1 MNMLNSIIRA
11 DGSPKVAMISM
22 VIGAIINIILDAL
35 FILGLDLGLTG
46 AALATIIGQI
56 VSFIISVIYLFR
68 AKNFK
73 LEITSFKPDL
83 KLLLEGIK
91 MGASSFLTQ
100 ISIVIITVVSMN
112 MLAKYGASSKYGIN
126 DPQAIIGVVMK
137 LFTIVVNISVGIS
150 AGAQPII
157 GYNYGAGKN
166 KRVKKL
172 FFMIIG
178 LNIILG
184 LIATILFETISGPI
198 LSIFGTNSLNPELY
212 KEFGIMT
219 MRIYLLLITF
229 TIIQK
234 SVSIFLQ
241 AMGSP
246 IEAAILSLARD
257 VVGMVI
263 FTVVLPMFW
272 GMEGILWSAPFT
284 DVIGIILAII
294 FSTKMLKKLNN

>member
-1 MNMLNSIIRA
+1 M
-11 DGSPKVAMISM
+11 
-22 VIGAIINIILDAL
+22 
-35 FILGLDLGLTG
+35 
-46 AALATIIGQI
+46 
-56 VSFIISVIYLFR
+56 FR

-172 FFMIIG
+172 FFIIIG

-184 LIATILFETISGPI
+184 LIATILFETIPGPI

-219 MRIYLLLITF
+219 MRIYLLLINF

-272 GMEGILWSAPFT
+272 GIEGILWSAPFT

-294 FSTKMLKKLNN
+294 FSIKMLKKLNN